1 MTNSER
7 VMIFIDGSN
16 LYFSLKNI
24 KARRPELPSLMQF
37 SLKKLG
43 EKLCDNDRKLIRTY
57 YYNAALD
64 LSKDKDAYQ
73 SQQKWFAKVQATPD
87 TELVLAKR
95 HRRVD
100 KEGRVYYSIKGDD
113 IHLAIDMLKYAF
125 NNAYDTA
132 ILVTGD
138 GDFYPAI
145 RAVKAYGKRVEHAYF
160 KSGHSSLLS
169 QECDRNTL
177 LDPLIEDLFDY
188 TK

>member
-1 MTNSER
+1 MADSER

-16 LYFSLKNI
+16 LYFSLK
-24 KARRPELPSLMQF
+24 KLRLQRADLPHSIGF

-43 EKLCDNDRKLIRTY
+43 EKLCDNNRKLIRMY
-57 YYNAALD
+57 YYNAPLD
-64 LSKDKDAYQ
+64 QNKDKQAYQ

-95 HRRVD
+95 HKRVD
-100 KEGRVYYSIKGDD
+100 RDGKIYYSIKGDD
-113 IHLAIDMLKYAF
+113 IHLAVDMLKYAF

-132 ILVTGD
+132 ILITGD

-145 RAVKAYGKRVEHAYF
+145 RAVKEYGKRVEHAYF

-169 QECDRNTL
+169 QECDRNTM
-177 LDPLIEDLFDY
+177 LDPFVRDLFD
-188 TK
+188 